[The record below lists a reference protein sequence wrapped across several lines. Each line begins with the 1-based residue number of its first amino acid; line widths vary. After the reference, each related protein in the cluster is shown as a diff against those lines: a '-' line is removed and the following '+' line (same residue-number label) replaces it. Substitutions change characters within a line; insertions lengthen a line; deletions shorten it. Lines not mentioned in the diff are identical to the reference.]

1 MKKESNKNFNLL
13 LTAST
18 FSNLAD
24 GIAGFAYPWLFS
36 LLTRDPLLISIVSV
50 LVNLPRLIFVLYA
63 GVIADKF
70 NRQKILIFTRLGQ
83 VFLTSIFIVLIY
95 LNLDNIP
102 KEVQFNEPQFE
113 SKFLIISAAYLL
125 AFMFGLLEVTRD
137 NAAQAFLP
145 QIVSKDNLPKANGR
159 LFGIEIVT
167 NSFLGTPVG
176 GFLIGFSLITPFIFD
191 TLLML
196 VSVFFIT
203 GIKGKFERLE
213 GINKEQNTSEM
224 IKEGVEWLKNNTL
237 LKRLAIYTGI
247 ANFFGSMQFPI
258 MILFAQELIGLNAIQ
273 YSFLAYGAAI
283 GGLVG
288 SQVANK
294 VNARL
299 EESKT
304 LLISVALF
312 GIGMF
317 APYVTTNPFIVAG
330 SFGLSSFGS
339 VLWNVQ
345 AVSIRQALIPDNLL
359 GRVNSVYRLLAL
371 GLNPIGAIF
380 GGAIVKILDS
390 SFSRE
395 FALRFPFLLSGIFMF
410 ILFLTAPKLLSQKL
424 IDKTKNIP
432 ID

>member
-1 MKKESNKNFNLL
+1 MKKESHKNFNLL

-70 NRQKILIFTRLGQ
+70 NRQKILIYTRLGQ
-83 VFLTSIFIVLIY
+83 VFLTSIFIILIY
-95 LNLDNIP
+95 INLDNIP
-102 KEVQFNEPQFE
+102 KVVQFDEPQFD

-145 QIVSKDNLPKANGR
+145 QIVSKDSLPKANGR

-167 NSFLGTPVG
+167 NNFLGTPVG
-176 GFLIGFSLITPFIFD
+176 GFLIGLSLITPFIFD

-203 GIKGKFERLE
+203 GIKGKFERSE
-213 GINKEQNTSEM
+213 DINKDQNTSEM
-224 IKEGVEWLKNNTL
+224 IKEGVEWLRNNTL

>member
-1 MKKESNKNFNLL
+1 MEKESNRNFNLL

-70 NRQKILIFTRLGQ
+70 NRQKILIYTRLGQ
-83 VFLTSIFIVLIY
+83 VFLTSMFILLIFI
-95 LNLDNIP
+95 NLDSIP
-102 KEVQFNEPQFE
+102 KAVQFNEPQFE
-113 SKFLIISAAYLL
+113 SKFLIISTAYLL

-167 NSFLGTPVG
+167 NNFLGTPVG
-176 GFLIGFSLITPFIFD
+176 GFLIGLSLITPFVFD

-196 VSVFFIT
+196 ASVFFII
-203 GIKGKFERLE
+203 GIKGKFERPE
-213 GINKEQNTSEM
+213 KNSKEQNTSEM
-224 IKEGVEWLKNNTL
+224 IKEGVNWLKNNTL

-288 SQVANK
+288 SQLANK
-294 VNARL
+294 VNARF

-317 APYVTTNPFIVAG
+317 APYVTSNPFVIAG

-345 AVSIRQALIPDNLL
+345 AVSIRQSLIPDNLL

-371 GLNPIGAIF
+371 GLNPIGALF
-380 GGAIVKILDS
+380 GGALVKILNN

-395 FALRFPFLLSGIFMF
+395 FALRFPFLLGGIFML
-410 ILFLTAPKLLSQKL
+410 ILFLSAPRLLSQKL
-424 IDKTKNIP
+424 INETKNNT

>member
-50 LVNLPRLIFVLYA
+50 LVNLPRLIFALYA
-63 GVIADKF
+63 GVIADRF
-70 NRQKILIFTRLGQ
+70 NRQKILIYTRLGQ
-83 VFLTSIFIVLIY
+83 VFLTSLFVLLIY
-95 LNLDNIP
+95 INLENIP
-102 KEVQFNEPQFE
+102 KAVQFNEPQFE
-113 SKFLIISAAYLL
+113 SKSLIISTAYLL

-145 QIVSKDNLPKANGR
+145 QIVSKDHLPKANGR

-167 NSFLGTPVG
+167 NNFLGTPVG
-176 GFLIGFSLITPFIFD
+176 GFLIGLSLITPFIFD

-196 VSVFFIT
+196 ASVFFII
-203 GIKGKFERLE
+203 GIKGKFERPE
-213 GINKEQNTSEM
+213 KNSKEQNTSEM
-224 IKEGVEWLKNNTL
+224 IKEGVNWLKNNTL
-237 LKRLAIYTGI
+237 LKRLAIYTGV

-288 SQVANK
+288 SQLANK
-294 VNARL
+294 VNARF

-317 APYVTTNPFIVAG
+317 VPYVTSNPFVIAG

-345 AVSIRQALIPDNLL
+345 AVSIRQSLIPDNLL

-371 GLNPIGAIF
+371 GLNPIGALF
-380 GGAIVKILDS
+380 GGVLVKILNN

-395 FALRFPFLLSGIFMF
+395 FALRFPFLLGGIFML
-410 ILFLTAPKLLSQKL
+410 ILFLSAPRLLSQKL
-424 IDKTKNIP
+424 INETKNNT

>member
-1 MKKESNKNFNLL
+1 MKKESHKNFNLL

-167 NSFLGTPVG
+167 NNFLGTPVG
-176 GFLIGFSLITPFIFD
+176 GFLIGLSLITPFIFD

-203 GIKGKFERLE
+203 GIKGKFERVE
-213 GINKEQNTSEM
+213 NINKDQKTSEM

-294 VNARL
+294 INARL
-299 EESKT
+299 EESRT

-317 APYVTTNPFIVAG
+317 APYLTTNPFVVAG

-380 GGAIVKILDS
+380 GGTIVKILDN

-395 FALRFPFLLSGIFMF
+395 FALRFPFLLGGIFML
-410 ILFLTAPKLLSQKL
+410 ILFLSAPRLLSQKL
-424 IDKTKNIP
+424 INETKNNT

>member
-70 NRQKILIFTRLGQ
+70 NRQKILIYTRLGQ
-83 VFLTSIFIVLIY
+83 VFLTSLFVLLIY
-95 LNLDNIP
+95 INLENIP
-102 KEVQFNEPQFE
+102 KAVQFNEPQFE
-113 SKFLIISAAYLL
+113 SKFLIISTAYLL

-145 QIVSKDNLPKANGR
+145 QIVSKDHLPKANGR

-167 NSFLGTPVG
+167 NNFLGTPVG
-176 GFLIGFSLITPFIFD
+176 GFLIGLSLITPFIFD

-196 VSVFFIT
+196 ASVFFII
-203 GIKGKFERLE
+203 GIKGRFERPE
-213 GINKEQNTSEM
+213 KNSKEQNTSEM
-224 IKEGVEWLKNNTL
+224 IKEGVNWLKNNTL
-237 LKRLAIYTGI
+237 LKRLAIYTGV

-288 SQVANK
+288 SQLANK
-294 VNARL
+294 VNARF

-317 APYVTTNPFIVAG
+317 VPYVTSNPFVIAG

-345 AVSIRQALIPDNLL
+345 AVSIRQSLIPDNLL

-371 GLNPIGAIF
+371 GLNPIGALF
-380 GGAIVKILDS
+380 GGVLVKILNN

-395 FALRFPFLLSGIFMF
+395 FALRFPFLLGGIFML
-410 ILFLTAPKLLSQKL
+410 ILFLSAPRLLSQKL
-424 IDKTKNIP
+424 INETKNNT

>member
-70 NRQKILIFTRLGQ
+70 NRQKILIYTRMGQ
-83 VFLTSIFIVLIY
+83 VFLTSIFIILIY
-95 LNLDNIP
+95 INLDNIP
-102 KEVQFNEPQFE
+102 KVVQFDEPQFD

-196 VSVFFIT
+196 VSIFFIT
-203 GIKGKFERLE
+203 GIKGKFERPE
-213 GINKEQNTSEM
+213 VINKEQNTSEM

-424 IDKTKNIP
+424 IDKTKNIT

>member
-70 NRQKILIFTRLGQ
+70 NRQKILIYTRLGQ
-83 VFLTSIFIVLIY
+83 VFLTSLFVLLIY
-95 LNLDNIP
+95 INLENIP
-102 KEVQFNEPQFE
+102 KAVQFNEPQFE
-113 SKFLIISAAYLL
+113 SKFLIISTAYLL

-145 QIVSKDNLPKANGR
+145 QIVSKDHLPKANGR

-167 NSFLGTPVG
+167 NNFLGTPVG
-176 GFLIGFSLITPFIFD
+176 GFLIGLSLITPFIFD

-196 VSVFFIT
+196 ASVFFII
-203 GIKGKFERLE
+203 GIKGKFERPE
-213 GINKEQNTSEM
+213 KNSKEQNTSEM
-224 IKEGVEWLKNNTL
+224 IKEGVNWLKNNTL
-237 LKRLAIYTGI
+237 LKRLAIYTGV

-288 SQVANK
+288 SQLANK
-294 VNARL
+294 VNARF

-317 APYVTTNPFIVAG
+317 VPYVTSNPFVITG

-345 AVSIRQALIPDNLL
+345 AVSIRQSLIPDNLL

-371 GLNPIGAIF
+371 GLNPIGALF
-380 GGAIVKILDS
+380 GGVLVKILNN

-395 FALRFPFLLSGIFMF
+395 FALRFPFLLGGIFML
-410 ILFLTAPKLLSQKL
+410 ILF
-424 IDKTKNIP
+424 
-432 ID
+432 

>member
-1 MKKESNKNFNLL
+1 MKKESHKNFNLL

-167 NSFLGTPVG
+167 NNFLGTPVG
-176 GFLIGFSLITPFIFD
+176 GFLIGLSLITPFIFD

-203 GIKGKFERLE
+203 GIKGKFERPE
-213 GINKEQNTSEM
+213 DINKDQNTSEM
-224 IKEGVEWLKNNTL
+224 IREGVEWLKNNTL

-294 VNARL
+294 INAKL

-317 APYVTTNPFIVAG
+317 APYLTTNPFVVAG

-380 GGAIVKILDS
+380 GGAIVKILDN

-395 FALRFPFLLSGIFMF
+395 FALRFPFLLGGIFML
-410 ILFLTAPKLLSQKL
+410 ILFLSAPRLLSQKL
-424 IDKTKNIP
+424 INETKNNT

>member
-167 NSFLGTPVG
+167 NNFLGTPVG
-176 GFLIGFSLITPFIFD
+176 GFLIGLSLITPFIFD

-203 GIKGKFERLE
+203 GIKGKFERVE
-213 GINKEQNTSEM
+213 NINKDQKTSEM

-273 YSFLAYGAAI
+273 YSFLAYGTAI
-283 GGLVG
+283 GGLIG

-294 VNARL
+294 INAKL

-317 APYVTTNPFIVAG
+317 APYLTTNPFIVAG

-345 AVSIRQALIPDNLL
+345 AVSIRQALIPDILL

-380 GGAIVKILDS
+380 GGAIVKILDN

-395 FALRFPFLLSGIFMF
+395 FALKFPFLLGGIFML
-410 ILFLTAPKLLSQKL
+410 ILFLSAPRLLSQKL
-424 IDKTKNIP
+424 INKTKNNTV
-432 ID
+432 D

>member
-1 MKKESNKNFNLL
+1 MKKESNRNFNLL

-70 NRQKILIFTRLGQ
+70 NRQKILIYTRLGQ
-83 VFLTSIFIVLIY
+83 VFLTSMFILLIFI
-95 LNLDNIP
+95 NLDSIP
-102 KEVQFNEPQFE
+102 KAVQFNEPQFE
-113 SKFLIISAAYLL
+113 SKFLIISTAYLL

-167 NSFLGTPVG
+167 NNFLGTPVG
-176 GFLIGFSLITPFIFD
+176 GFLIGLSLITPFIFD

-196 VSVFFIT
+196 ASVFFII
-203 GIKGKFERLE
+203 GIKGKFERPE
-213 GINKEQNTSEM
+213 KNSKEQNTSEM
-224 IKEGVEWLKNNTL
+224 IKEGVNWLKNNTL

-288 SQVANK
+288 SQLANK
-294 VNARL
+294 VNARF

-317 APYVTTNPFIVAG
+317 APYVTSNPFVIAG

-339 VLWNVQ
+339 ILWNVQ
-345 AVSIRQALIPDNLL
+345 AVSIRQSLIPDNLL

-371 GLNPIGAIF
+371 GLNPIGALF
-380 GGAIVKILDS
+380 GGALVKILNN

-395 FALRFPFLLSGIFMF
+395 FALRFPFLLGGIFML
-410 ILFLTAPKLLSQKL
+410 ILFLSAPRLLSQKL
-424 IDKTKNIP
+424 INETKNNT

>member
-167 NSFLGTPVG
+167 NNFLGTPVG
-176 GFLIGFSLITPFIFD
+176 GFLIGLSLITPFIFD

-203 GIKGKFERLE
+203 GIKGKFERVE
-213 GINKEQNTSEM
+213 NINKDQKTPEM

-294 VNARL
+294 INARL
-299 EESKT
+299 EESRT

-317 APYVTTNPFIVAG
+317 APYLTTNPFVVAG

-380 GGAIVKILDS
+380 GGTIVKILDN

-395 FALRFPFLLSGIFMF
+395 FALRFPFLLGGIFML
-410 ILFLTAPKLLSQKL
+410 ILFLSAPRLLSQKL
-424 IDKTKNIP
+424 INETKNNT

>member
-1 MKKESNKNFNLL
+1 MKKESHKNFNLL

-70 NRQKILIFTRLGQ
+70 NRQKILIYTRLGQ
-83 VFLTSIFIVLIY
+83 VFLTAIFIILIY

-167 NSFLGTPVG
+167 NNFLGTPVG
-176 GFLIGFSLITPFIFD
+176 GFLIGLSLITPFIFD

-203 GIKGKFERLE
+203 GIKGKFERPE
-213 GINKEQNTSEM
+213 DINKDQNTSEM

-294 VNARL
+294 INAKL

-317 APYVTTNPFIVAG
+317 APYLTTNPFIVAG

-380 GGAIVKILDS
+380 GGAIVKILDN

-395 FALRFPFLLSGIFMF
+395 FALRFPFLLGGIFML
-410 ILFLTAPKLLSQKL
+410 ILFLSAPRLLSQKL
-424 IDKTKNIP
+424 INETKNNT

>member
-24 GIAGFAYPWLFS
+24 WIAGFAYPWLFS
-36 LLTRDPLLISIVSV
+36 LLTRDPLLISIGSV

-167 NSFLGTPVG
+167 NNFLGTPVG
-176 GFLIGFSLITPFIFD
+176 GFLIGLSLITPFIFD

-203 GIKGKFERLE
+203 GIKGKFERVE
-213 GINKEQNTSEM
+213 NINKDQKTSEM

-294 VNARL
+294 INARL
-299 EESKT
+299 EESRT

-380 GGAIVKILDS
+380 GGAIVKILDN

-395 FALRFPFLLSGIFMF
+395 FALRFPFLLGGIFML
-410 ILFLTAPKLLSQKL
+410 ILFLSAPRLLSQKL
-424 IDKTKNIP
+424 INETKNNT

>member
-70 NRQKILIFTRLGQ
+70 NRQKILIYTRLGQ
-83 VFLTSIFIVLIY
+83 VFLTAIFIILIY
-95 LNLDNIP
+95 INLDNIP
-102 KEVQFNEPQFE
+102 KVVQFDEPQFD

-167 NSFLGTPVG
+167 NNFLGTPVG
-176 GFLIGFSLITPFIFD
+176 GFLIGLSLITPFIFD

-203 GIKGKFERLE
+203 GIKGKFERPE
-213 GINKEQNTSEM
+213 DINKDQNTSEM

-237 LKRLAIYTGI
+237 LKRLAIYTGV

>member
-1 MKKESNKNFNLL
+1 MKKESNRNFNLL

-70 NRQKILIFTRLGQ
+70 NRQKILIYTRLGQ
-83 VFLTSIFIVLIY
+83 VFLTSMFILLIFI
-95 LNLDNIP
+95 NLDSIP
-102 KEVQFNEPQFE
+102 KAVQFNEPQFE
-113 SKFLIISAAYLL
+113 SKFLIISTAYLL

-167 NSFLGTPVG
+167 NNFLGTPVG
-176 GFLIGFSLITPFIFD
+176 GFLIGLSLITPFIFD

-196 VSVFFIT
+196 ASVFFII
-203 GIKGKFERLE
+203 GIKGKFERPE
-213 GINKEQNTSEM
+213 KNSKEQNTSEM
-224 IKEGVEWLKNNTL
+224 IKEGVNWLKNNTL

-288 SQVANK
+288 SQLANK
-294 VNARL
+294 VNARF

-317 APYVTTNPFIVAG
+317 APYVTSNPFVIAG

-345 AVSIRQALIPDNLL
+345 AVSIRQSLIPDNLL

-371 GLNPIGAIF
+371 GLNPIGALF
-380 GGAIVKILDS
+380 GGALVKILNN

-395 FALRFPFLLSGIFMF
+395 FALRFPFLLGGIFML
-410 ILFLTAPKLLSQKL
+410 ILFFSAPRLLSQKL
-424 IDKTKNIP
+424 INETKNNT